1 MRKWILSSLL
11 LVAPLAAEELYP
23 VSQLIFKYVKQHP
36 QQIPLSDLNKISV
49 ALIETPEG
57 YYSPKEKTD
66 QPVTR
71 SIQDLNQSGLHRYSR
86 QALSEIVQSAHQF
99 FEDQKVHWS
108 YLSISNNQI
117 SLKGKDIRSK
127 DEKDLVVEIAIPTI
141 KSLSVKASPGSY
153 IQNVQKQK
161 DRIEKSFPLALA
173 DPSTGYPGAYINPDA
188 LNNYL
193 YSLNRHPGK
202 RVDLEIGPTRTP
214 SGVTLDFVITEER
227 PYHFYVSATNNIPKV
242 IHSWQESVGF
252 LHTQLTGRDDILKLN
267 YSTDTFDSFYT
278 AYASYEAPLGAHPG
292 TRWSVSGNYNRF
304 LSAEFGL
311 RPNLFRGTQ
320 GIADVE
326 MIGTLYQK
334 NKFFLEGL
342 GILEYRHIHNRE
354 HVFHPSVMKNFIFPS
369 IGLKALELKLERK
382 IIASLQLQSSI
393 SSWFW
398 DVKHNLD
405 ALGRRNI
412 SPNWALVQAN
422 VYWSFYLEPLFK
434 KRVERM
440 ASELVVLGQFQN
452 AFHYRLIPQLEG
464 VLGGVSTVRGYPQ
477 STVSG
482 DNSYMG
488 SIEYRLHIPQLFKP
502 RPDAK
507 TKWFGKELRWA
518 PAEPKGRADWDL
530 ILRAF
535 YDIGKTTN
543 NHPVK
548 GERNYLIEG
557 LGCGVDFVLW
567 SNLVLK
573 FDWGAALKP
582 ANGISKGHGQ
592 SYFSVVI
599 MY

>member
-1 MRKWILSSLL
+1 MTKWILTSLL
-11 LVAPLAAEELYP
+11 LCAPVAAEGLYP
-23 VSQLIFKYVKQHP
+23 VSQLVFKYVKQHP
-36 QQIPLSDLNKISV
+36 HQIPLSDLNNVSV
-49 ALIETPEG
+49 ALVETPDG
-57 YYSPKEKTD
+57 YFSSKEKSLE
-66 QPVTR
+66 PVTR
-71 SIQDLNQSGLHRYSR
+71 SIQELNQSGLHRYSR
-86 QALSEIVQSAHQF
+86 QALNEVVQAAHQF
-99 FEDQKVHWS
+99 FEDQNIHWS
-108 YLSISNNQI
+108 YLFISSDQI
-117 SLKGKDIRSK
+117 TLKGKDIRS
-127 DEKDLVVEIAIPTI
+127 EEALVVGISIPTL
-141 KSLSVKASPGSY
+141 KALSVKPSPNSY
-153 IQNVQKQK
+153 TQDIQKQK
-161 DRIEKSFPLALA
+161 ERIEKSFPLALA
-173 DPSTGYPGAYINPDA
+173 DPSTGYPGAYIDPQA

-193 YSLNRHPGK
+193 YSINRHPGK
-202 RVDLEIGPTRTP
+202 RVDLEIGPTPTP

-242 IHSWQESVGF
+242 IHSWQESIGF

-267 YSTDTFDSFYT
+267 YSTDTLDSFYT
-278 AYASYEAPLGAHPG
+278 AYASYEAPLGVNPG

-311 RPNLFRGTQ
+311 SPNLFRGTQ

-326 MIGTLYQK
+326 MMGKLYQK
-334 NKFFLEGL
+334 NKFFLEGF

-354 HVFHPSVMKNFIFPS
+354 HAFNPSVMKNFIFPS

-382 IIASLQLQSSI
+382 IIATLQLESTI

-398 DVKHNLD
+398 DVKHRLD
-405 ALGRRNI
+405 ALGRRDI
-412 SPNWALVQAN
+412 SSNWALIQGSL
-422 VYWSFYLEPLFK
+422 YWSFYLEPLFK

-452 AFHYRLIPQLEG
+452 AFNSRLIPQLEG

-482 DNSYMG
+482 DNSYRG
-488 SIEYRLHIPQLFKP
+488 SAEYRLHIPQLMKP
-502 RPDAK
+502 RPQAK

-518 PAEPKGRADWDL
+518 PAEPKGRADWDFV
-530 ILRAF
+530 LRAF
-535 YDIGKTTN
+535 YDVGKTTN

-557 LGCGVDFVLW
+557 VGWGVDFVLW

-582 ANGISKGHGQ
+582 ANGVSKGDGQ
-592 SYFSVVI
+592 SYFSAVV